1 MSLKNIKET
10 AKYKLIS
17 EKYNISSV
25 TAKKY
30 FNMTDDEMPKI
41 DKPKYYNTS
50 KTPIN
55 GFRNIIYKMCKD
67 NISPIIIKEYVLYK
81 GYKGTEIA
89 LQCFIER
96 ILYNNF
102 GIKFHRTSFIQKTLY
117 PGLVIIKRRDLLKYI
132 TTKNEKIK
140 KDKIIDKYINIIKE
154 RYPVINE
161 IINLYNE
168 FYNIF
173 KMKDESLLDEFLNKY
188 SNNQIN
194 IDSKTGEVTEI
205 DDNIENVKSGIN
217 GFIKSIKKDIAPVKA
232 AISYNESSGFVE
244 GNNNKF
250 KLVKRILYGKSNLV
264 NLFYKVY
271 PIFSMNNKN
280 NIFELLNI

>member
-1 MSLKNIKET
+1 
-10 AKYKLIS
+10 
-17 EKYNISSV
+17 
-25 TAKKY
+25 
-30 FNMTDDEMPKI
+30 MTDDEMPKVEE
-41 DKPKYYNTS
+41 PKFYYNN

-81 GYKGTEIA
+81 GYTGTEKS
-89 LQCFIER
+89 LETFIIR

-102 GIKFHRTSFIQKTLY
+102 GIKLHKDSFIQKVLF

-140 KDKIIDKYINIIKE
+140 KDKTIDKYISIIKE
-154 RYPVINE
+154 KYPVINE
-161 IINLYNE
+161 IINVYND

-173 KMKDESLLDEFLNKY
+173 KIKDESLLDEFLAKY
-188 SNNQIN
+188 EIIIN
-194 IDSKTGEVTEI
+194 HKTGEVLEF

-217 GFIKSIKKDIAPVKA
+217 GFIKRIKKDIAPIKA

-264 NLFYKVY
+264 NLFHKVFS
-271 PIFSMNNKN
+271 IFSLNYKN